1 MDWFWLL
8 VPVVIFGLLWF
19 IMHLSKSTPTL
30 DDSMAVPRHVPTYKG
45 IADDMRRQVNVRNK
59 DGRVP

>member
-1 MDWFWLL
+1 MDWLWLL

-19 IMHLSKSTPTL
+19 IFHLSNSTPTL
-30 DDSMAVPRHVPTYKG
+30 EDSMAVPRDVPVHKG
-45 IADDMRRQVNVRNK
+45 IAETLRKEAHVRNK